1 MPSNGGPRQVRFAV
15 PASPTV
21 LSPTFMPGSMSTTVT
36 RSGSRSPPPAEDII
50 HLRGDLP
57 LVHSPGW
64 TLVMREV
71 LADEPTARPFAA
83 GGSGQHRRERPS
95 DQYQWNAD
103 DLASLR
109 RERMEREMPYE
120 MAEAAD
126 RWAANQA
133 AFEADRIAGY
143 DWLADTEHPITI
155 GQMLN
160 GRAWRDSL
168 AGGTMDDMDSDEDCD
183 SDTHSN
189 LAFGMDLEYPTS
201 STAAVDME
209 GLSETRRTSV
219 EVPFGLNE
227 AETMSDSTGSEGDY
241 MSDSSSISISDS
253 VDSDWATTAS
263 SATTPGS
270 DLDDISDTDDDLQ
283 TYDDLTDTI
292 DDILALLVPANSY
305 AREAFLTLA
314 LILVGEVHAEFDDV
328 QVDYL
333 ATYLQNFRDNS
344 QGQNPIGFFTELCQA
359 MGLLG

>member
-1 MPSNGGPRQVRFAV
+1 M
-15 PASPTV
+15 
-21 LSPTFMPGSMSTTVT
+21 T
-36 RSGSRSPPPAEDII
+36 RSGSRSPPPAENVSQ
-50 HLRGDLP
+50 LRGDLP

-64 TLVMREV
+64 TLAMREV
-71 LADEPTARPFAA
+71 LADEPTARPSAA
-83 GGSGQHRRERPS
+83 GGSGQRRRERPS
-95 DQYQWNAD
+95 DQYQWDAD

-109 RERMEREMPYE
+109 IERMERELRYE
-120 MAEAAD
+120 IAEAAD

-143 DWLADTEHPITI
+143 DWLVETEHPTTI
-155 GQMLN
+155 GEMLN
-160 GRAWRDSL
+160 GRVWHDSL
-168 AGGTMDDMDSDEDCD
+168 TGGDLDDMDSDEDYD

-189 LAFGMDLEYPTS
+189 LAFGTDLGYPTS

-209 GLSETRRTSV
+209 G
-219 EVPFGLNE
+219 
-227 AETMSDSTGSEGDY
+227 SDGDY

-253 VDSDWATTAS
+253 MDSDWASTAS

-314 LILVGEVHAEFDDV
+314 LILVSEVLAEFDDV

>member
-1 MPSNGGPRQVRFAV
+1 MPANGAFRQVRFAV

-21 LSPTFMPGSMSTTVT
+21 LSPTFMPGSMSPTMT
-36 RSGSRSPPPAEDII
+36 RSGSRSPPPAENVSQ
-50 HLRGDLP
+50 LRGDLP

-64 TLVMREV
+64 TLAMREV
-71 LADEPTARPFAA
+71 LADEPTARPSAA
-83 GGSGQHRRERPS
+83 GGSGQRRRERPS
-95 DQYQWNAD
+95 DQYQWDAD

-109 RERMEREMPYE
+109 IERMERELRYE
-120 MAEAAD
+120 IAEAAD

-143 DWLADTEHPITI
+143 DWLVETEHPTTI
-155 GQMLN
+155 GEMLN
-160 GRAWRDSL
+160 GRVWHDSL
-168 AGGTMDDMDSDEDCD
+168 TGGDLDDMDSDEDYD

-189 LAFGMDLEYPTS
+189 LAFGTDLGYPTS

-209 GLSETRRTSV
+209 GPSETRRLSL
-219 EVPFGLNE
+219 EVPVGLNE
-227 AETMSDSTGSEGDY
+227 AEIGSDSTGSDGDY

-253 VDSDWATTAS
+253 MDSDWASTAS

-314 LILVGEVHAEFDDV
+314 LILVSEVLAEFDDV